1 MLFKNP
7 CIDMG
12 GAAIRGRT
20 SPVLPLEAKGSPPMA
35 GLGPALARLSVG
47 SNLISVEFFS
57 H

>member
-1 MLFKNP
+1 
-7 CIDMG
+7 MG

-20 SPVLPLEAKGSPPMA
+20 SPVLPLEAEESPPME
-35 GLGPALARLSVG
+35 GLGPALARLSFG